1 VTYEPS
7 DLAKRIQQCT
17 ATFEERKMEYEKAAA
32 AHAQSAL
39 ILDKA
44 LEKKDQALL
53 MLKAEL
59 KKIDET
65 FR

>member
-1 VTYEPS
+1 MAYEPS
-7 DLAKRIQQCT
+7 ELAKRVQQCI
-17 ATFEERKMEYEKAAA
+17 ATFEERKLEHEKAAA
-32 AHAQSAL
+32 SHAQSAL
-39 ILDKA
+39 ILEKA
-44 LEKKDQALL
+44 IEKKDQALL